1 CQQLHKLPEQQ
12 SKSTDQSLAQNSQKR
27 CSFNALTSKRS
38 HMYAKYDYVAGATL
52 ANIMNDI
59 NLIIT
64 GETNINNLSAS
75 CAKSTTEIVAAVAAG
90 WVLHDALAGTNKKC
104 YKAPLADDATKFK
117 YMVLDFN
124 SSGYL
129 KTTIYETWDAT
140 AHTGTNLCYYSDQSS
155 YGQKIDTT
163 AGGTMYVFA
172 SVRFAVFASN
182 TNQWSSGSGPTGV
195 VERTRDL
202 PFDTVAAGYPPFG
215 FIHFYSSSYVY
226 PLFFPPRV
234 LTMDGS
240 VVVSPQTGFGVN
252 LMFSGA
258 PSGIAMKI
266 PSGTGT
272 FLVPFYPGYVT
283 NYSTYMPAPYGEF
296 SSLCD
301 IWKIPSNVANH
312 LSTITKAGVD
322 YLAMKTYTSSTE
334 MFVIRKS

>member
-1 CQQLHKLPEQQ
+1 
-12 SKSTDQSLAQNSQKR
+12 
-27 CSFNALTSKRS
+27 
-38 HMYAKYDYVAGATL
+38 MYAKYDYVAGATL

-75 CAKSTTEIVAAVAAG
+75 CVKSTTEIVAAVAAG

-129 KTTIYETWDAT
+129 KTTIYESWDAT
-140 AHTGTNLCYYSDQSS
+140 SHTGTNLCYYSDQYS

-163 AGGTMYVFA
+163 TGGTMYVFA
-172 SVRFAVFASN
+172 SARFAVFASN
-182 TNQWSSGSGPTGV
+182 TNQWSGSYGPTGV

-215 FIHFYSSSYVY
+215 FIHFYSTSNIY
-226 PLFFPPRV
+226 PYFFAPR
-234 LTMDGS
+234 LMTMDGS
-240 VVVSPQTGFGVN
+240 VVNSNSTGLAVGSLPQTWAN
-252 LMFSGA
+252 A
-258 PSGIAMKI
+258 PSGVTMKV
-266 PSGTGT
+266 PSGDGR
-272 FLVPFYPGYVT
+272 FLVPFYPGYVYNT
-283 NYSTYMPAPYGEF
+283 SAHMPAPYGEF

-301 IWKIPSNVANH
+301 IWKIPTNIATH
-312 LSTITKAGVD
+312 LSVITKAGVD
-322 YLAMKTYTSSTE
+322 YLVMKTYTSSSE